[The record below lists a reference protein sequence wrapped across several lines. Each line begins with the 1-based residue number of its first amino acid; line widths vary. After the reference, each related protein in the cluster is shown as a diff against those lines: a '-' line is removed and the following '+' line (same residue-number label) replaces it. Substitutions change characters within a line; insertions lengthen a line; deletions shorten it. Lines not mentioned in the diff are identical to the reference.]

1 MGDARKKW
9 HLYSGAFRRQK
20 SYIEILLLKQNFP
33 HSSEA
38 IPFDVCIAKGARWW
52 VKMMVIGDC
61 RESP

>member
-1 MGDARKKW
+1 MLGRNGTCILAHSKDI
-9 HLYSGAFRRQK
+9 K
-20 SYIEILLLKQNFP
+20 SYIEILLIKQNFP